1 MQTPDGWAGRKTEE
15 IMAEWLRKLAERK
28 EPKPTTGTYNAAYEA
43 VLGTLERVAPR
54 G

>member
-15 IMAEWLRKLAERK
+15 IMADWLRRLTERK

-43 VLGTLERVAPR
+43 VLNVLSQQAPR